1 MRTIYLH
8 MHNTIQEKQI
18 IWLMAGTFLAVVLLY
33 GYFVNAAILN
43 IVTRQHAAEELQG
56 LQSVVADLESRYS
69 TLRGEV
75 TRERARALGF
85 VEPKNQTFTSEK
97 RLVRAQEVISN

>member
-75 TRERARALGF
+75 TRERARVLGF